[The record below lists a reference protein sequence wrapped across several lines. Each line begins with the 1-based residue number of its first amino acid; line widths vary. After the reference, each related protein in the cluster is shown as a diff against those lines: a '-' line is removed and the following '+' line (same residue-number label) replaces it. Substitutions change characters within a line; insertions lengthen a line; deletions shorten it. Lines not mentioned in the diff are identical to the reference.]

1 MIDVT
6 SARRRNNSRLKNGK
20 HEAILHLLKVRSNDA
35 CKKEFAEFNGC
46 WGKKGCNSNN

>member
-20 HEAILHLLKVRSNDA
+20 NEAILHWLKVRSNDA
-35 CKKEFAEFNGC
+35 CKKVFAVFNGC
-46 WGKKGCNSNN
+46 LGKRDV